1 MFKFRLEK
9 ILGLKEKIE
18 EAKKNEY
25 GKAKK
30 KLDDA
35 IAKKNALIAKKNDL
49 INEMKS
55 FDGNIEA
62 LKKRNE
68 YYKYIDYLK
77 EVIAEMEIRI
87 EMLRKEAEEKRHELE
102 EAMKERKIL
111 DKYKEKEFDK
121 YKKEE
126 LRIENGLVDELVSYK
141 YSVKEEV

>member
-9 ILGLKEKIE
+9 ILGLKEKME

-35 IAKKNALIAKKNDL
+35 IEKKNQLIAKKDSL
-49 INEMKS
+49 VLEMKTL
-55 FDGNIEA
+55 DGSVLM

-68 YYKYIDYLK
+68 YNQYVNYLK
-77 EVIAEMEIRI
+77 TVIQKMEENIVI
-87 EMLRKEAEEKRHELE
+87 LRMEAEQKRHELE

-111 DKYKEKEFDK
+111 DKYKEKEFEK
-121 YKKEE
+121 YKLEE
-126 LRIENGLVDELVSYK
+126 QRIENGLVNELVSYK
-141 YSVKEEV
+141 YSVKEEG

>member
-9 ILGLKEKIE
+9 ILGLKEKME

-35 IAKKNALIAKKNDL
+35 IEKKNQLIAKKDSL
-49 INEMKS
+49 VLEMKTL
-55 FDGNIEA
+55 DGSVLM

-68 YYKYIDYLK
+68 YNQYVNYLK
-77 EVIAEMEIRI
+77 TVIQKMEENIVI
-87 EMLRKEAEEKRHELE
+87 LRMEAEQKRHELE

-111 DKYKEKEFDK
+111 DKYKEKEFEK
-121 YKKEE
+121 YKLEE
-126 LRIENGLVDELVSYK
+126 QRIENGIVNELVSYQ
-141 YSVKEEV
+141 YSVKEEG

>member
-35 IAKKNALIAKKNDL
+35 IAKKNALIAKKDDL

-87 EMLRKEAEEKRHELE
+87 EMLRKQAEEKRHELE

-111 DKYKEKEFDK
+111 DKYKENEFDK